1 VQKVV
6 SLASAKGIVAV
17 VWRAGFSMGL
27 AEQLQLRLGRIAPD
41 AMMRAAARGAFPMS
55 DEELDWQIEFFA
67 G

>member
-17 VWRAGFSMGL
+17 AWRAGFSVGF
-27 AEQLQLRLGRIAPD
+27 AEQLQLRLARIAPGEL
-41 AMMRAAARGAFPMS
+41 MRSKDGGAFPMT